1 MLTEQERDSAVRF
14 LSYLTIIYLTSC
26 RRFRENLRRAR
37 SYGEWK
43 AAAADLDQHLSND
56 IWCEEDDFAYYDH
69 SLIRRV
75 LKNLKT
81 LRESGNSEELKG
93 ALEACIKANF
103 GTFYCCVSYVVTSR
117 DRKPA
122 ALQSDLFWHKTTA

>member
-1 MLTEQERDSAVRF
+1 ML
-14 LSYLTIIYLTSC
+14 LTAC

-56 IWCEEDDFAYYDH
+56 MWCEEDDFAYYDY

-75 LKNLKT
+75 LKNLKS
-81 LRESGNSEELKG
+81 LRESENSEELKG

-103 GTFYCCVSYVVTSR
+103 GKFYCRGSNLIVSRY
-117 DRKPA
+117 RKSTT
-122 ALQSDLFWHKTTA
+122 LQSDLFWHKKTR

>member
-1 MLTEQERDSAVRF
+1 M
-14 LSYLTIIYLTSC
+14 C
-26 RRFRENLRRAR
+26 RRFRANLRRAR

-56 IWCEEDDFAYYDH
+56 IWCEEDDFAYYDY

-75 LKNLKT
+75 LNNLKA

-103 GTFYCCVSYVVTSR
+103 GTFFSAILTLPMVSR
-117 DRKPA
+117 DRKPTT
-122 ALQSDLFWHKTTA
+122 LQSDLFWHKKTS

>member
-1 MLTEQERDSAVRF
+1 LG
-14 LSYLTIIYLTSC
+14 

-56 IWCEEDDFAYYDH
+56 IWCEEDDFAYYDYH
-69 SLIRRV
+69 LIRRV

-81 LRESGNSEELKG
+81 LRERENVEELKG

-103 GTFYCCVSYVVTSR
+103 GAILMF
-117 DRKPA
+117 
-122 ALQSDLFWHKTTA
+122 QG